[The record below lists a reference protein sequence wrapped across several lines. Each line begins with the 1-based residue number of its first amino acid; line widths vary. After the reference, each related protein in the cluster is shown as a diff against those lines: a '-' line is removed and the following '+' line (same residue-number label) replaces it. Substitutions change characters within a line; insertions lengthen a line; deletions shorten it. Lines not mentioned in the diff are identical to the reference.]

1 MRRDLTLY
9 NLEFPDQD
17 KLEEYWNKRYSSD
30 FHTEVLGRINNRSN
44 SLKSKCGK
52 IYEINDEILKDI
64 FGSHKNNNERCLGW
78 TYFKVKLLN
87 DFYSTGIQDIYT
99 VVEDMIKIKN
109 LDENIKNGDFQAVN
123 EIRDIFKKNKE
134 NKNSRDIYSFA
145 TKFCHFSNPDKFSI
159 YDRYVAYLLKDYII
173 KWKDKFTSAFIKYNE
188 TSKENKIKID
198 KPTASALLTAM
209 RDYTFFMNVVD
220 LFMSNCKISK
230 RNSRAKVD
238 NYLWLAGMMK
248 YREGS
253 KVAQD
258 YKN

>member
-30 FHTEVLGRINNRSN
+30 FHTEVLGRISNRSD

-78 TYFKVKLLN
+78 TYFKAKLLN

-99 VVEDMIKIKN
+99 VVEDMVKINN
-109 LDENIKNGDFQAVN
+109 LDEYIKNGDFKAIN
-123 EIRDIFKKNKE
+123 AIRDIFKKGG
-134 NKNSRDIYSFA
+134 KNEKGRDIYSFA

-159 YDRYVAYLLKDYII
+159 YDRYVAYLLKDYMI
-173 KWKDKFTSAFIKYNE
+173 KRKDKFISAFIKYNE
-188 TSKENKIKID
+188 TSTENKINVD
-198 KPTASALLTAM
+198 KPTVGSLLTAM
-209 RDYTFFMNVVD
+209 RDYTFFMNVID
-220 LFMSNCKISK
+220 LFISNCKISK

-248 YREGS
+248 YRNES

>member
-1 MRRDLTLY
+1 
-9 NLEFPDQD
+9 
-17 KLEEYWNKRYSSD
+17 
-30 FHTEVLGRINNRSN
+30 
-44 SLKSKCGK
+44 
-52 IYEINDEILKDI
+52 
-64 FGSHKNNNERCLGW
+64 
-78 TYFKVKLLN
+78 
-87 DFYSTGIQDIYT
+87 
-99 VVEDMIKIKN
+99 MIKIKN

-123 EIRDIFKKNKE
+123 EIRDIFKNNKE
-134 NKNSRDIYSFA
+134 NKNSRNIYSFA

-159 YDRYVAYLLKDYII
+159 YDRYVAYLLKDYMT

-209 RDYTFFMNVVD
+209 RDYTFFMNVIE

-230 RNSRAKVD
+230 QNSRAKVD

-253 KVAQD
+253 NVAQD

>member
-9 NLEFPDQD
+9 KLEFPDQD

-109 LDENIKNGDFQAVN
+109 LDEHIKNGDFQAVGKR
-123 EIRDIFKKNKE
+123 E
-134 NKNSRDIYSFA
+134 SRI
-145 TKFCHFSNPDKFSI
+145 CG
-159 YDRYVAYLLKDYII
+159 
-173 KWKDKFTSAFIKYNE
+173 
-188 TSKENKIKID
+188 KI
-198 KPTASALLTAM
+198 
-209 RDYTFFMNVVD
+209 
-220 LFMSNCKISK
+220 
-230 RNSRAKVD
+230 
-238 NYLWLAGMMK
+238 GH
-248 YREGS
+248 G
-253 KVAQD
+253 
-258 YKN
+258 